1 MRLRA
6 LLRPLSSSALT
17 RRALDLCNSIFDIF
31 FNFRTA
37 IYAADGSLVLD
48 TTQVRK
54 SYMRSWFG
62 LDVLACLPVTYVE
75 MVANH
80 LRGDDGGGS
89 GSKVKAL
96 KILREPNKC
105 FLCTVAELW
114 PAVRVAAADED
125 APSCAREAHLPA

>member
-1 MRLRA
+1 M
-6 LLRPLSSSALT
+6 
-17 RRALDLCNSIFDIF
+17 CNSIFDIF

-48 TTQVRK
+48 TTKVRK
-54 SYMRSWFG
+54 SYMRGWFG

-80 LRGDDGGGS
+80 IRGDDGGGA

-96 KILREPNKC
+96 KILREQP
-105 FLCTVAELW
+105 
-114 PAVRVAAADED
+114 AAAR
-125 APSCAREAHLPA
+125 ALILPLHCSS

>member
-6 LLRPLSSSALT
+6 FLRSLNWSALT
-17 RRALDLCNSIFDIF
+17 RRALDSCNSICDIF

-96 KILREPNKC
+96 KILREPNK
-105 FLCTVAELW
+105 L
-114 PAVRVAAADED
+114 
-125 APSCAREAHLPA
+125 LPARRLVLPLHCS

>member
-17 RRALDLCNSIFDIF
+17 RRALDACNSIFDIF

-48 TTQVRK
+48 TTKVRK
-54 SYMRSWFG
+54 SYMRGWFG

-80 LRGDDGGGS
+80 IRGDDGNPQARSSLYPPVSNSTFKGHIPLKAPLT
-89 GSKVKAL
+89 SK
-96 KILREPNKC
+96 
-105 FLCTVAELW
+105 
-114 PAVRVAAADED
+114 
-125 APSCAREAHLPA
+125 

>member
-17 RRALDLCNSIFDIF
+17 RRALDACNSIFDIF

-48 TTQVRK
+48 TTKVRK
-54 SYMRSWFG
+54 SYMRGWFG

-80 LRGDDGGGS
+80 T
-89 GSKVKAL
+89 
-96 KILREPNKC
+96 E
-105 FLCTVAELW
+105 VADMLQ
-114 PAVRVAAADED
+114 RL
-125 APSCAREAHLPA
+125 APRLPAAGHTVYR